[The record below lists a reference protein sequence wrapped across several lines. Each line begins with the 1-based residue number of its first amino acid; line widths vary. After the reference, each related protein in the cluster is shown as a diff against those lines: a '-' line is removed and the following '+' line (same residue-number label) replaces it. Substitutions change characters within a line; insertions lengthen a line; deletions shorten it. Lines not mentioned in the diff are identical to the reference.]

1 MLTLDGDFFAGLP
14 AGINTLDFL
23 VTDTDG
29 SEGKAAAR
37 IAVAGATGLVS
48 SDLWFGTATQG
59 AAVTDPGVVSVKI
72 RYRVQAATSG
82 RKPMLCGV
90 PTDIPI
96 RLQFRVSE
104 PAGAMSSG
112 S

>member
-48 SDLWFGTATQG
+48 SDLWFGTATAG
-59 AAVTDPGVVSVKI
+59 AA
-72 RYRVQAATSG
+72 
-82 RKPMLCGV
+82 
-90 PTDIPI
+90 
-96 RLQFRVSE
+96 
-104 PAGAMSSG
+104 
-112 S
+112 